1 MYSEIKVLGTEKI
14 DGAEFIG
21 IEGGFGEGKRSM
33 LVRDIAN
40 VMNMRVADVNRRIND
55 NRQRFNSNEL
65 LDLKTGASD
74 AHVFNEVGFSKSQ
87 VGNAKNIY
95 LLSERGYSKLLKI
108 MDSDEAWIQYD
119 KFVDGYFGMRSQL
132 KQQLTPEEIVGQ
144 ALQIEHDRANK
155 LQAENIKMKPKVE
168 LHDKFIAT
176 AGAINLTAASKELNV
191 KRNDLVDKLLNH
203 GYIYR
208 TKGHRG
214 ILQPMKKYVPK
225 LFVLKSGGY
234 NPDGIEFTPQMLITP
249 YGREVI
255 YKHFYAPD
263 QTELDME
270 A

>member
-1 MYSEIKVLGTEKI
+1 MNEVQIFNNPI
-14 DGAEFIG
+14 
-21 IEGGFGEGKRSM
+21 FGELPIIEINGKEYFGATDAAKS
-33 LVRDIAN
+33 LSFSNQRDAIKTY
-40 VMNMRVADVNRRIND
+40 VDEDGVVVHDVID
-55 NRQRFNSNEL
+55 NLGRKQSKKFVTEAGLYALIFGAARQGNNKKIKEL
-65 LDLKTGASD
+65 AKKFQKWVFEEVLPSIRKTGGYQMQPQYNIPQTLPEALRLSAD
-74 AHVFNEVGFSKSQ
+74 LAEQ
-87 VGNAKNIY
+87 NAE
-95 LLSERGYSKLLKI
+95 L
-108 MDSDEAWIQYD
+108 
-119 KFVDGYFGMRSQL
+119 
-132 KQQLTPEEIVGQ
+132 
-144 ALQIEHDRANK
+144 
-155 LQAENIKMKPKVE
+155 KPKAE

-234 NPDGIEFTPQMLITP
+234 DPDGIEFTPQMLITP

-255 YKHFYAPD
+255 YKKFYAPD

-270 A
+270 AM